1 MTKSEL
7 KERISEVMHDSGVYH
22 KLHLLLVDEAKV
34 LLHSDMDYN
43 FGADLE
49 RYIFNWTYA
58 PDVLR
63 DDNSENQ

>member
-1 MTKSEL
+1 
-7 KERISEVMHDSGVYH
+7 VYH

-43 FGADLE
+43 FGEELE
-49 RYIFNWTYA
+49 DFIFNWTYA

-63 DDNSENQ
+63 DDNSENE

>member
-1 MTKSEL
+1 
-7 KERISEVMHDSGVYH
+7 
-22 KLHLLLVDEAKV
+22 
-34 LLHSDMDYN
+34 MDYN